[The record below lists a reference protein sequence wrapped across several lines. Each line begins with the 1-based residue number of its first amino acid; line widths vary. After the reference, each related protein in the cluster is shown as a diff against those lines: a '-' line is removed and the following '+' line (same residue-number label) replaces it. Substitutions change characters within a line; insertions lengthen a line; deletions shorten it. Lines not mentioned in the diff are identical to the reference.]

1 MTKDYLIYGAELS
14 PYSVKVRSYLRYKEI
29 PHQWIIRNQQTQK
42 EFNKLAKIQVIPLVV
57 TPEQE
62 VLQDSTPIIQTLEEK
77 FSQNIKPPRH
87 TPTPFISS
95 HIDEYGDEWVVTPM
109 FHYRWRYKADQ
120 TAASKRFGELFVPGW
135 ARKVPILNKILK
147 NQAAKIF
154 KKRMK
159 SRLWVIGSNPTTE
172 KEIEKSFTNLLGLL
186 EKHLHHRPYLFGARP
201 SLADFGLWGQIYN
214 AWTDVSGKRIIE
226 GGYPN
231 VKQWVDRMLNPKKE
245 GDFEQ
250 WSSLENTMMPIL
262 NTEVAQIF
270 MPWVSANNHAIQ
282 NGEDSLSITINDNI
296 FEHKVTSVQ
305 KYHTKSFSVLL
316 EEYKAIPNKTELD
329 VVLKSAGLLKFLE

>member
-1 MTKDYLIYGAELS
+1 M
-14 PYSVKVRSYLRYKEI
+14 V
-29 PHQWIIRNQQTQK
+29 
-42 EFNKLAKIQVIPLVV
+42 
-57 TPEQE
+57 
-62 VLQDSTPIIQTLEEK
+62 
-77 FSQNIKPPRH
+77 
-87 TPTPFISS
+87 
-95 HIDEYGDEWVVTPM
+95 
-109 FHYRWRYKADQ
+109 
-120 TAASKRFGELFVPGW
+120 
-135 ARKVPILNKILK
+135 
-147 NQAAKIF
+147 
-154 KKRMK
+154 
-159 SRLWVIGSNPTTE
+159 
-172 KEIEKSFTNLLGLL
+172 
-186 EKHLHHRPYLFGARP
+186 HHRPYLFGATP

-250 WSSLENTMMPIL
+250 WNSLENTMMPIL
-262 NTEVAQIF
+262 NTEVAQVF

-329 VVLKSAGLLKFLE
+329 GVLKSAGLLKFLE